1 VTSLTSVARAV
12 LPAGLRR
19 LGGSVLGTVVGVHT
33 EEGLVALTFDDGPD
47 ETESDRLIATLDR
60 RGARATFFVLA
71 QRAEAHP
78 DVVRRMAESHEVGLH
93 GDEHVRLAGVPARE
107 VVRIVRDG
115 KRRLERVVGSPVSLF
130 RPPGGEQT
138 LLSFVVARAAGLR
151 VVHWS
156 AAAEDWLDLEVDE
169 LVRRSMAHL
178 CPGGVLLLHDRFE
191 PGPGAGAP
199 PTLDRE
205 ELLCHLLD
213 ALALRGWRAV
223 TVTDLLRAGRPRH
236 ALWFTSRER
245 RPARRAPTRGPE
257 AGQ

>member
-1 VTSLTSVARAV
+1 MTSLTRVARV
-12 LPAGLRR
+12 LPPGLRR
-19 LGGSVLGTVVGVHT
+19 LGGRVLGTIVGVHT

-71 QRAEAHP
+71 RRAEAHP

-115 KRRLERVVGSPVSLF
+115 KRRLERTVGARVTLF
-130 RPPGGEQT
+130 RPPGGEQS
-138 LLSFVVARAAGLR
+138 LLSFFVARATGLR

-169 LVRRSMAHL
+169 LVRRSMAQL
-178 CPGGVLLLHDRFE
+178 SPGGVLLLHDRFE
-191 PGPGAGAP
+191 PGPDAGAP
-199 PTLDRE
+199 PALDRV
-205 ELLCHLLD
+205 ELLGHLLD
-213 ALALRGWRAV
+213 ALARRGWRAV
-223 TVTDLLRAGRPRH
+223 TVTDLLRAGRPRY
-236 ALWFTSRER
+236 ALWYTSRER
-245 RPARRAPTRGPE
+245 RSPRRARPGGPK

>member
-1 VTSLTSVARAV
+1 
-12 LPAGLRR
+12 
-19 LGGSVLGTVVGVHT
+19 LGGRALGTIVGAHT
-33 EEGLVALTFDDGPD
+33 DEGVVALTFDDGPD
-47 ETESDRLIATLDR
+47 ETESDRLLAALDR

-78 DVVRRMAESHEVGLH
+78 DVVRRIAASQEVGLH

-115 KRRLERVVGSPVSLF
+115 KRRLERIVEAPVTLF

-138 LLSFVVARAAGLR
+138 LLSFVVARATGLR

-178 CPGGVLLLHDRFE
+178 SPGGVLLLHDRFE
-191 PGPGAGAP
+191 PGPDAAAP
-199 PTLDRE
+199 PALDRV
-205 ELLCHLLD
+205 ELLCRLLD
-213 ALALRGWRAV
+213 ALASRGWRAV
-223 TVTDLLRAGRPRH
+223 TVGDLLHARRPRY
-236 ALWFTSRER
+236 ALWFTARQRRSASRHR
-245 RPARRAPTRGPE
+245 RSPPPAGH
-257 AGQ
+257 